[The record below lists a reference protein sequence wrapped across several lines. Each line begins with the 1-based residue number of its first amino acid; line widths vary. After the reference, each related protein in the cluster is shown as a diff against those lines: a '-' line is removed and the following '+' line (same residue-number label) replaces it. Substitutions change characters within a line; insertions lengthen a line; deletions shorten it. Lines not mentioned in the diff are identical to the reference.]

1 MKAVITLLLIFLTG
15 FAAQAQNRT
24 PETKVVAIQMEMVQV
39 SAIQIT
45 VAKKETQVTRLYRR
59 AGSRVKKE
67 LTFTTKKDLGLA

>member
-24 PETKVVAIQMEMVQV
+24 PETKVVTIQMEMVQV

-45 VAKKETQVTRLYRR
+45 VAKKETQVARLYRR